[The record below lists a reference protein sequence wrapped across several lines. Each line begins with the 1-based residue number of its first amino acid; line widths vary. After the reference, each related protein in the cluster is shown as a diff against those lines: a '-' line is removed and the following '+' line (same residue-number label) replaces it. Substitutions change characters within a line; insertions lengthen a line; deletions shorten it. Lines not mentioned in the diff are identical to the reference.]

1 MANSAKSEEAQVE
14 EVQVE
19 APEAPQGYQFVRI
32 DPELQLRVVRK
43 LDWNLMP
50 LVMVLCK
57 IHLVSPLL
65 EIPL

>member
-43 LDWNLMP
+43 LDWKLMP

-57 IHLVSPLL
+57 THLVSPLL